1 MEEKDNIM
9 FHILFWGN
17 FIPLQGVEYIIRA
30 AKILENDK
38 NIIFTLIG
46 SGQTFNQVKKEADN
60 LKIRNV
66 RFLCKL
72 PVGELPPFISKADVC
87 LGIFGDTDKA
97 QRVIPNKVYEAIA
110 MAKPVITGD
119 TPAIREL
126 FADRENILLCQT
138 ANPNDLAEKILE
150 LKDSDTLRNRI
161 ARGGYEIFQE
171 YAIPKVIAQK
181 FIAELKIL

>member
-1 MEEKDNIM
+1 M

-60 LKIRNV
+60 LKVRNV
-66 RFLCKL
+66 RFLGKL
-72 PVGELPPFISKADVC
+72 PVEELPPFISKADVC
-87 LGIFGDTDKA
+87 LGIFSDTDKA

-126 FADRENILLCQT
+126 FTDRENILLCQT
-138 ANPNDLAEKILE
+138 ASPNDLAEKILE
-150 LKDSDTLRNRI
+150 LKSDPELREKI
-161 ARGGYEIFQE
+161 ARGGYDKFRENATPFTLGAEIFKL
-171 YAIPKVIAQK
+171 IRGLSKK
-181 FIAELKIL
+181 